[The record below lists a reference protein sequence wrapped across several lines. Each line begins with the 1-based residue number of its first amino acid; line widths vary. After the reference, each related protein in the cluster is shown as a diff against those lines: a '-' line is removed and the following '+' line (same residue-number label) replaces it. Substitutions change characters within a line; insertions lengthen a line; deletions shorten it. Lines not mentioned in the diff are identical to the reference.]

1 MNLELKIKDNFLP
14 KKLFEKLAIYSLTLE
29 YSSKNIDSHYGN
41 VLLSNVIHS
50 DDNLIKDLEK
60 SIIKHFNI
68 KIKNLNFAAFSCV
81 NIKKAIPHTDTE
93 VFPNEKHLIIYLN
106 GDPKLNTGTGFYN
119 VIDEGIFDLHTAIG
133 FFPNRA
139 LMFNASDSCHS
150 PLLYAAESNSSRYSI
165 MIWFEPEKIN

>member
-93 VFPNEKHLIIYLN
+93 VFPNEKQ
-106 GDPKLNTGTGFYN
+106 
-119 VIDEGIFDLHTAIG
+119 AI
-133 FFPNRA
+133 
-139 LMFNASDSCHS
+139 
-150 PLLYAAESNSSRYSI
+150 
-165 MIWFEPEKIN
+165 